1 MEQLPIGRL
10 VGSGSRSTELKII
23 WRKQLLVTLN
33 IFTNSKFPLN
43 LLLKFFV
50 THLVVGL
57 LRIQNSILT
66 KPLKP
71 KALVNTLS
79 QLLSTQNHKNHSQK
93 SAKNTQYFN

>member
-1 MEQLPIGRL
+1 MEQLPIDRL
-10 VGSGSRSTELKII
+10 VGSGSRSTE
-23 WRKQLLVTLN
+23 
-33 IFTNSKFPLN
+33 
-43 LLLKFFV
+43 
-50 THLVVGL
+50 LVVGL